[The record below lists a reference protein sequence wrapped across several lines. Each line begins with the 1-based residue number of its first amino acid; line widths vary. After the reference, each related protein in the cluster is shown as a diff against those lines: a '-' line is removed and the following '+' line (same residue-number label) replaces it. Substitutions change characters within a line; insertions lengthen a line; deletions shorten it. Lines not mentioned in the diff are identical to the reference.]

1 MPLTQ
6 IVDFFM
12 LKFLFLSISFL
23 PLIGCAIKPVSTDHA
38 KSVPIDRIFNNQYFL
53 PDDDKVNVVIKRD
66 QGHVGSA
73 CKTKVLIDG
82 VSVASLKMSEKM
94 VVYLTAEKHILSSIP
109 QGICGGGI
117 VELEID
123 LSNKQ
128 TATFRIGFDA
138 NATHRIQP
146 TVF

>member
-1 MPLTQ
+1 M
-6 IVDFFM
+6 VKSFFFITF
-12 LKFLFLSISFL
+12 FLFLL
-23 PLIGCAIKPVSTDHA
+23 GCAIKPVSTDHA

-53 PDDDKVNVVIKRD
+53 PDDNKVNVVIKRD

-109 QGICGGGI
+109 QGVCGGGI
-117 VELEID
+117 AELGID
-123 LSNKQ
+123 LSAKK
-128 TATFRIGFDA
+128 TATFRIGFDG

>member
-1 MPLTQ
+1 
-6 IVDFFM
+6 M

-38 KSVPIDRIFNNQYFL
+38 KPVPIDRIFDNQYFL

-109 QGICGGGI
+109 QGVCGGGI
-117 VELEID
+117 AELEID
-123 LSNKQ
+123 LSDKQ
-128 TATFRIGFDA
+128 TSTFRIGFDA